1 MSEPILTQ
9 TEADA
14 LIQADKHADDT
25 KVVIYPAPGGKL
37 CVQLHSSDN
46 RERFHLD
53 VTRSR
58 IALIKVNHNL
68 RVRTSIP
75 LVRLDING
83 PPHTNPDGSKVGR
96 SHVHLYREGFG
107 DSWAFEID
115 PNVFTDVNDRQQA
128 LRDFISFC
136 RIQTFPPVD
145 LSLF

>member
-1 MSEPILTQ
+1 MPEPILTQ
-9 TEADA
+9 IEADA

-25 KVVIYPAPGGKL
+25 KAVSYPGPGGKL
-37 CVQLHSSDN
+37 CVQLHSSDH

-53 VTRSR
+53 LTRGK
-58 IALIKVNHNL
+58 IALTKVSHNL

-83 PPHTNPDGSKVGR
+83 APHTNPDGSKVGR
-96 SHVHLYREGFG
+96 SHLHLYREGYG
-107 DSWAFEID
+107 DSWAVDID
-115 PNVFTDVNDRQQA
+115 PNLFTNVSDLQQA
-128 LRDFISFC
+128 LSDFIAFC

>member
-1 MSEPILTQ
+1 MPGPILTQ

-14 LIQADKHADDT
+14 LIETEKHADD
-25 KVVIYPAPGGKL
+25 KKAVSYPSPGGKL
-37 CVQLHSSDN
+37 CVQLHSVDH

-53 VTRSR
+53 ITRGR
-58 IALIKVNHNL
+58 IALTKVNHNL

-75 LVRLDING
+75 LVRLDIHSA
-83 PPHTNPDGSKVGR
+83 PHTNPDGSKVGR
-96 SHVHLYREGFG
+96 THIHLYREGFA

-115 PNVFTDVNDRQQA
+115 PNVFTDVDDLQQA
-128 LRDFISFC
+128 LFDFISFC

>member
-9 TEADA
+9 AEADA
-14 LIQADKHADDT
+14 LIQVEKHADDT
-25 KVVIYPAPGGKL
+25 KAVEYPAPGGKL
-37 CVQLHSSDN
+37 CVQLHSSDH
-46 RERFHLD
+46 RERFYLD
-53 VTRSR
+53 LTRGR
-58 IALIKVNHNL
+58 IALLKVNHNL

-83 PPHTNPDGSKVGR
+83 APHTNPDGSKVGR

-107 DSWAFEID
+107 DSWAFDVD
-115 PNVFTDVNDRQQA
+115 PAVFKDVGDPQQA
-128 LRDFISFC
+128 FSDFISFC